1 MKRFLASLI
10 TVLALCAPTP
20 AALAEPM
27 LNGNEGFPRNGF
39 GPSQRSIY
47 DAAFYEILHPGIAP
61 EGTNDFSC
69 KPAEGQR
76 PVILIPGTTGS
87 AYDSWAWMA
96 PLLKRDGLC
105 LFTFNTNPVYGV
117 EQMGFAGDIRSS
129 AATLSAVVDAVLGA
143 TGASQVDLVGWSQ
156 GGGPLPT
163 YYITQL
169 GGAAK
174 VNTVVGV
181 VPSHKG
187 TQFWLFYDLAR
198 LHPAIRTDYDR
209 IGKMLN
215 MQALAQQLAGSELNQ
230 LLYTGT
236 VAQPGVRYMNIST
249 QFDTVVMP
257 YTNARIDEPGV
268 DNRLIQDIC
277 PGRFV
282 THVSATYDKVV
293 LDLVREG
300 LGVAAPGT
308 AAQECWQP
316 VPLS

>member
-1 MKRFLASLI
+1 MKRLVVVLLAVL
-10 TVLALCAPTP
+10 LALPGVAHADPI
-20 AALAEPM
+20 
-27 LNGNEGFPRNGF
+27 LNGDEGFPNNGI
-39 GPSQRSIY
+39 GPSQRNIY
-47 DAAFYEILHPGIAP
+47 EAAAYEITHPGIAP

-69 KPAEGQR
+69 RPADGQR

-105 LFTFNTNPVYGV
+105 LFTFNTNPIYGV

-169 GGAAK
+169 GGAPK
-174 VNTVVGV
+174 VHTVVGV

-187 TQFWLFYDLAR
+187 TQAVLFYDLAR
-198 LHPAIRTDYDR
+198 LFPAIRADYDR
-209 IGKMLN
+209 IAERFN
-215 MQALAQQLAGSELNQ
+215 MQAFAQQLAGSEFNES
-230 LLYTGT
+230 LYTGT
-236 VAQPGVRYMNIST
+236 VAQPGIRYMNIAT
-249 QFDTVVMP
+249 QFDTVVLP

-268 DNRLIQDIC
+268 DNRLIQDTC

-282 THVSATYDKVV
+282 THASATYDKVV

-308 AAQECWQP
+308 AAGQCWQP